1 MSTEDLKAR
10 VLEAAK
16 RDREAAE
23 TAETARSELRTVTLE
38 LLDAG
43 VSEGQ
48 AAWLAGVSRM
58 TIRAWLGKR

>member
-1 MSTEDLKAR
+1 MNIEDLKAR

-16 RDREAAE
+16 LDREAAE
-23 TAETARSELRTVTLE
+23 TAAAARAELRSITLE
-38 LLDAG
+38 LLKTG

-58 TIRAWLGKR
+58 TIRSWLGKR